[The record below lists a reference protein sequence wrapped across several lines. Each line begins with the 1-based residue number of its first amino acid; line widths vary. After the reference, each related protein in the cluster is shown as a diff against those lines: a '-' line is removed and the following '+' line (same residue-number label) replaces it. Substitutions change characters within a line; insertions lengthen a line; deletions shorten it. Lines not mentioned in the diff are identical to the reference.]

1 MKIGLLSYRSHPYS
15 GGQGI
20 YIKHLS
26 KSLSDLGHEVSVL
39 SGPPYPELDDSIELI
54 QIPSLGMFETEDRM
68 KLFNYKLL
76 FKPLDFYEW
85 ITVMTGGFPEPY
97 TYGERVYKYLKKS
110 KKEFDIILDNQSLSS
125 SLLKIQDMLPLAVT
139 IHHPITK
146 DHKLEMEN
154 ASNWK
159 EKLSSIRWHNFL
171 PMQKRVAPKLNK
183 IICVSR
189 PSKGDI
195 VEEFNVDESKI
206 EVIVNGIDINKFVPG
221 PSNLVESNRIITT
234 ASADI
239 PLKGLKYLVKA
250 LPEILRSFPKTKLT
264 VIGKTPSN
272 SEVSKL
278 IHNLNLK
285 DVISFRSG
293 LSENEIV
300 DLYHS
305 SEIAVIPSLYE
316 GFGFGAGEA
325 MACGVPLI
333 STHSGGLREVVGDSA
348 VKILPSSAQEI
359 EKAVINLFN
368 NQVKMKDLSIKGR
381 QRMETK
387 FDWKIAASSYESLF
401 QQVIEAFNS
410 EHNKVQKTQSRK

>member
-26 KSLSDLGHEVSVL
+26 KALSDLGHEVSVL
-39 SGPPYPELDDSIELI
+39 SGPPYPELHDSVQLI

-68 KLFNYKLL
+68 KLFSLKLL
-76 FKPLDFYEW
+76 FRPLDLYEW

-97 TYGERVYKYLKKS
+97 TYGKRVYKYLKNN
-110 KKEFDIILDNQSLSS
+110 KKDFDIILDNQSLCG
-125 SLLKIQDMLPLAVT
+125 SLLKIQDLLPLAVT

-146 DHKLEMEN
+146 DHRLEMQN

-159 EKLSSIRWHNFL
+159 ERLSSMRWHNFL

-183 IICVSR
+183 IICVSA
-189 PSKGDI
+189 PSKEDI
-195 VEEFNVDESKI
+195 VKEFLVEDNKI
-206 EVIVNGIDINKFVPG
+206 EVILNGIDINRFVPS
-221 PSNLVESNRIITT
+221 PSDSVKANRIITT

-239 PLKGLKYLVKA
+239 PLKGLKYLIQA
-250 LPEILRSFPKTKLT
+250 LPEILKSFPKTTLT
-264 VIGKTPSN
+264 VIGKAPSN

-278 IHNLNLK
+278 ISNLDLK
-285 DVISFRSG
+285 EIISFKSG
-293 LSENEIV
+293 ISENEIV
-300 DLYHS
+300 DLYHA

-333 STHSGGLREVVGDSA
+333 STHSGGLKEVVGDCA
-348 VKILPSSAQEI
+348 VKILPSSADEI
-359 EKAVINLFN
+359 EKAVINLFT
-368 NQVKMKDLSIKGR
+368 NQEKRKELSAKGR

-387 FDWKIAASSYESLF
+387 FDWKIAASSYESSF
-401 QQVIEAFNS
+401 QEVIESFNN
-410 EHNKVQKTQSRK
+410 EHNKV